1 MTVDRMSP
9 LDASFLHM
17 EDNVSH
23 MHIGSVAVFAGPPPP
38 FDEVRAMLRGKLAL
52 VPRYRQVARF
62 VPFDLGRPVWVD
74 DEHFNLEYH
83 LRHTALPS
91 PGSEEQLRLLVS
103 RLMGLQLDR
112 ARPLWEM
119 WMVEGL
125 EGDRW
130 AIVSKVHH
138 AIVDGVSGAELLSI
152 IMDLSPE
159 PSPPVPDHWEPEPG
173 PSSLQLATQ
182 AISDMARSPY
192 EQLRAARAALRVP
205 RHALAQLS
213 EVLHG
218 VRSMSNLAQQ
228 TPQSTLNGPI
238 GPHRRYA
245 WTDIT
250 VAQIK
255 HVREHV
261 GGTFNDVVLAAI
273 TGGFRDLL
281 LARGESVDRVVR
293 TLVPVSV
300 RPRDASGVAVGDGV
314 QENRVSAMF
323 ADLPIELTDPVE
335 RLEAVSRRWT
345 GSRTRSRPWPARR
358 SRRSRASRPRCSS
371 RWVVGSWPAP
381 PSAA

>member
-38 FDEVRAMLRGKLAL
+38 FAEVRAMLRGKLAL

-205 RHALAQLS
+205 RHAIAQLS

-250 VAQIK
+250 V
-255 HVREHV
+255 
-261 GGTFNDVVLAAI
+261 
-273 TGGFRDLL
+273 
-281 LARGESVDRVVR
+281 
-293 TLVPVSV
+293 P
-300 RPRDASGVAVGDGV
+300 
-314 QENRVSAMF
+314 
-323 ADLPIELTDPVE
+323 
-335 RLEAVSRRWT
+335 
-345 GSRTRSRPWPARR
+345 
-358 SRRSRASRPRCSS
+358 
-371 RWVVGSWPAP
+371 
-381 PSAA
+381 